1 MKRPM
6 CAEKEEL
13 MVRKPILL
21 MTVMGLLSAASLA
34 AQSIPLS
41 NWKPPLKMAGT
52 ADISGGT
59 PFIAVTPCR
68 VVDTRN
74 ANGTYGGPSFPVNGV
89 RSFPIPGGPCAGI
102 PAAAAYSLNFTVVNY
117 HVGGGFLT
125 AYPTGSSRPFVSTL
139 NFGTGPALA
148 NAAVVPAS
156 NSGSIDV
163 YASDSTNVII
173 DINGYYPD
181 TRANLNSGEQLSLI
195 GTVGGSGLIRA
206 ENLSTST
213 SVFTSAIRGVVDGS
227 VSNIAGVFG
236 ESTGTGDNFGVKGVS
251 DGGSFESAGVLGY
264 TVARTN
270 YDGSNGSFYRAGVRG
285 EADPSSNGIGVL
297 GVSSYVGVGGDL
309 TDPSTGDE
317 LAEGQLA
324 VVGPWAVYAHGDIGA
339 TGTKSFL
346 DPHATD
352 ASKVIR
358 YVALEGPEAGTYFRG
373 RGRFVN
379 RQAIIDVPENF
390 RMVTEEEGLTVH
402 ITPMGGVAAVGVT
415 SVSLQQIVVE
425 SSRDVEF
432 SYIVYGV
439 RKGYANFDPIVDGTT
454 FVPRS
459 PSAKMPAWLNA
470 SQKQRLIDN
479 GTYNGD
485 GTVNMK
491 TALRL
496 GWDKIWAQ
504 K

>member
-1 MKRPM
+1 MSW
-6 CAEKEEL
+6 
-13 MVRKPILL
+13 KPIRLTTLL
-21 MTVMGLLSAASLA
+21 GLLCGASLA
-34 AQSIPLS
+34 AQTIPVT
-41 NWKPPLKMAGT
+41 NWKTPPLKMAAT
-52 ADISGGT
+52 SDISGAT

-74 ANGTYGGPSFPVNGV
+74 ANGTYGGPSLPANGV
-89 RSFPIPGGPCAGI
+89 RSFPIPGGPCSGI
-102 PAAAAYSLNFTVVNY
+102 PAAAAYSFNFTIANY
-117 HVGGGFLT
+117 HVGGGGFLT
-125 AYPTGSSRPFVSTL
+125 AYPTGSARPFVSTL
-139 NFGTGPALA
+139 NFGDGPPLA
-148 NAAVVPAS
+148 NAAIVPAS

-163 YASDSTNVII
+163 YVSNSTHVII

-181 TRANLNSGEQLSLI
+181 TRANLNGGEQLSLI

-213 SVFTSAIRGVVDGS
+213 SIFTSAIRGVADGA
-227 VSNIAGVFG
+227 VANVAGVFG
-236 ESTGTGDNFGVKGVS
+236 ESSGSGANYGVKGVN
-251 DGGSFESAGVLGY
+251 DAGSLESAGVLGY
-264 TVARTN
+264 SVGRTN

-309 TDPSTGDE
+309 TDSSTGDE

-324 VVGPWAVYAHGDIGA
+324 VTGPWAVYAHGDIGA

-346 DPHATD
+346 DPHPTD

-358 YVALEGPEAGTYFRG
+358 YVSLEGPEAGTYFRG

-379 RQAIIDVPENF
+379 RQAIIDIPENF

-402 ITPMGGVAAVGVT
+402 ITPMGGIASVGVT
-415 SVSLQQIVVE
+415 SVSLQQIVAE
-425 SSRDVEF
+425 STKDLEF
-432 SYIVYGV
+432 SYVVYGV
-439 RKGYANFDPIVDGTT
+439 RKGYANFEPVVDGTT
-454 FVPRS
+454 FVPRG

-479 GTYNGD
+479 GTYNPD
-485 GTVNMK
+485 GTVNLK

-496 GWDKIWAQ
+496 GWDKAWGQ